1 MVQAASVLLI
11 VLMGICKCC
20 DINDIPGTVHCSD
33 GNIYRFNDDNID
45 CHSYHLG
52 KHTHYR
58 CIKGEWKEILDNS
71 TGLNKV
77 QKVRRKRGFGE
88 ALLCVL
94 TFFSCLWYRPRPS
107 DTTPPQL
114 MCPNG
119 ITYGEI
125 EPFQIYRK
133 VYWNEPSAKDDRD
146 GYVTAKRM
154 YGRPSGSRFPEGW
167 TEVRYEAKDRRGNRA
182 TCTMQIHIQIV
193 RCKPE
198 PKELENGYFI
208 CHPSTEFVLGAWCQ
222 YGCYDGYELI
232 GESVRV
238 CQENNEW
245 SGSHAPSCSAIRCPK
260 LQSLEGAGLPSCT
273 NANYFR
279 SVCTYNCKIPGFD
292 MPQNVAKAIVCSNNK
307 LWMRTGE
314 PKCLDVEPPQFDTC
328 PSIVVSGTDKGS
340 NTSSVSWPKPTA
352 IDNSNGKINVM
363 ISRGPGPES
372 KLYPG
377 RYEIEYV
384 ARDKAGNKGRPC
396 RFNVIV
402 RDIKCSRIYPTPYVR
417 VICPQ
422 GYKTGSLCDIECE
435 PGNLLK
441 GSDNVT
447 CEESKNGLF
456 AYWNWQN
463 GTQSTCKNT
472 LKCTMINPPRN
483 GAVVCDNWL
492 GGTFCQGQ
500 CRSGTEMPNVD
511 LTKLYVCSREVKW
524 DPTPQF
530 KPCKT
535 TEHAYSLRVTLL
547 AECFYSGDCKDK
559 STQQQ
564 IANNFIQQ
572 MRSNHLFQPEACP
585 DDSQCNVDGVQIFC
599 GSTSRR
605 KRDVAT
611 NGSNDLMQHRL
622 SIEITLKMKPTEN
635 IIVLQNQRQNLINSL
650 GELMESKRDE
660 VFGEHTASSFNI
672 SSGPVKIMCTE
683 GSVNSIESLRCIE
696 CPEGTYYQ
704 KRVYD
709 MDPTCILCPKG
720 TFQAESGQ
728 SVCKACPEGF
738 STNSKGSTQLSD
750 CKVACSPGTF
760 SQNGL
765 EPCFPCDVGHYQP
778 SHGQVMCRRCLD
790 SKSTLTFGASSR
802 ADCQE
807 FDIIFNGNSSVTSII
822 QNLTSVSDL
831 TMNFWIKANSDS
843 TEFEIHLEDEIGIII
858 WEIRNFSE
866 VCHNKIMCKSF
877 ENVLAFDNLWHRFT
891 IQFIVCSVFVNI
903 DGFLANSINF
913 GTSCSSFKLKTVY
926 VQADSSFTLSQLN
939 LWHGQKDM
947 TSEVH
952 CFSHQFGDLLRWQD
966 FDGSIVDGAFI
977 DIPSQCDDIDN
988 CMSKPC
994 LHGECSDRLNGYD
1007 CTCDV
1012 GFTSQR
1018 CDVNIDDC
1026 TANVCMNGATC
1037 VDEVASYNC
1046 SCVENYTGKYCE
1058 IEKKHGQWSV
1068 WGNWSECTTTCGRG
1082 QMSRKRLC
1090 TNPTPSNGG
1099 DDCAGLSE
1107 DFQPCN
1113 NTDCPDCPAL
1123 VVPGNGTA
1131 ECKQVNGTFNC
1142 SIYCDEGFEFD
1153 MEPLHNYYCGPE
1165 TAHVW
1170 NFDTFSN
1177 PLRKLPSCKETVVPK
1192 SLSVRYSAKYKDLVC
1207 SSQHLALQTNTKILS
1222 KARTVVESISVIET
1236 NACTLNELTVT
1247 DCDDN
1252 SRMKRSTEFAGF
1264 RMTISTNPQ
1273 NGDITKGAGDL
1284 ETAFNAVMGAI
1295 QNGNFTVHVLEDSY
1309 ELDQNQTEASGEA
1322 DCEPGF
1328 TRVGYFCVPCG
1339 SGTYFNVD
1347 YCELCPVGTY
1357 QEKERQTSCSLC
1369 PDGKSTLGEGSASIE
1384 ECSGS
1389 SLIYQHK

>member
-33 GNIYRFNDDNID
+33 
-45 CHSYHLG
+45 
-52 KHTHYR
+52 
-58 CIKGEWKEILDNS
+58 DNS

-182 TCTMQIHIQIV
+182 TCTMQIHIQ
-193 RCKPE
+193 
-198 PKELENGYFI
+198 N
-208 CHPSTEFVLGAWCQ
+208 
-222 YGCYDGYELI
+222 
-232 GESVRV
+232 
-238 CQENNEW
+238 
-245 SGSHAPSCSAIRCPK
+245 
-260 LQSLEGAGLPSCT
+260 
-273 NANYFR
+273 
-279 SVCTYNCKIPGFD
+279 
-292 MPQNVAKAIVCSNNK
+292 
-307 LWMRTGE
+307 
-314 PKCLDVEPPQFDTC
+314 VEPPQFDTC

-463 GTQSTCKNT
+463 GTQSTCKN
-472 LKCTMINPPRN
+472 
-483 GAVVCDNWL
+483 
-492 GGTFCQGQ
+492 
-500 CRSGTEMPNVD
+500 
-511 LTKLYVCSREVKW
+511 
-524 DPTPQF
+524 
-530 KPCKT
+530 
-535 TEHAYSLRVTLL
+535 
-547 AECFYSGDCKDK
+547 
-559 STQQQ
+559 
-564 IANNFIQQ
+564 
-572 MRSNHLFQPEACP
+572 
-585 DDSQCNVDGVQIFC
+585 
-599 GSTSRR
+599 
-605 KRDVAT
+605 
-611 NGSNDLMQHRL
+611 
-622 SIEITLKMKPTEN
+622 
-635 IIVLQNQRQNLINSL
+635 
-650 GELMESKRDE
+650 
-660 VFGEHTASSFNI
+660 
-672 SSGPVKIMCTE
+672 
-683 GSVNSIESLRCIE
+683 
-696 CPEGTYYQ
+696 
-704 KRVYD
+704 
-709 MDPTCILCPKG
+709 
-720 TFQAESGQ
+720 
-728 SVCKACPEGF
+728 
-738 STNSKGSTQLSD
+738 
-750 CKVACSPGTF
+750 
-760 SQNGL
+760 
-765 EPCFPCDVGHYQP
+765 
-778 SHGQVMCRRCLD
+778 
-790 SKSTLTFGASSR
+790 
-802 ADCQE
+802 
-807 FDIIFNGNSSVTSII
+807 
-822 QNLTSVSDL
+822 
-831 TMNFWIKANSDS
+831 
-843 TEFEIHLEDEIGIII
+843 
-858 WEIRNFSE
+858 
-866 VCHNKIMCKSF
+866 
-877 ENVLAFDNLWHRFT
+877 
-891 IQFIVCSVFVNI
+891 
-903 DGFLANSINF
+903 
-913 GTSCSSFKLKTVY
+913 
-926 VQADSSFTLSQLN
+926 
-939 LWHGQKDM
+939 
-947 TSEVH
+947 
-952 CFSHQFGDLLRWQD
+952 
-966 FDGSIVDGAFI
+966 
-977 DIPSQCDDIDN
+977 IDN

-1192 SLSVRYSAKYKDLVC
+1192 SLSVRYSAKYKDLK
-1207 SSQHLALQTNTKILS
+1207 SNPKDWKI
-1222 KARTVVESISVIET
+1222 IE
-1236 NACTLNELTVT
+1236 
-1247 DCDDN
+1247 
-1252 SRMKRSTEFAGF
+1252 
-1264 RMTISTNPQ
+1264 
-1273 NGDITKGAGDL
+1273 
-1284 ETAFNAVMGAI
+1284 
-1295 QNGNFTVHVLEDSY
+1295 
-1309 ELDQNQTEASGEA
+1309 DQ
-1322 DCEPGF
+1322 
-1328 TRVGYFCVPCG
+1328 
-1339 SGTYFNVD
+1339 
-1347 YCELCPVGTY
+1347 
-1357 QEKERQTSCSLC
+1357 
-1369 PDGKSTLGEGSASIE
+1369 
-1384 ECSGS
+1384 
-1389 SLIYQHK
+1389 